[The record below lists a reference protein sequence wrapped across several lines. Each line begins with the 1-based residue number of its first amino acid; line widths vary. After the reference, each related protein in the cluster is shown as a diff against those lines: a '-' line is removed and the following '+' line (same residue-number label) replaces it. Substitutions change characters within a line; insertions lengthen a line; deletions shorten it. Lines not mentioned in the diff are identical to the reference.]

1 MLNVTK
7 TYMPPI
13 ELYESYLKEIWDSSQ
28 VTNNGA
34 LVKKLEVSLSEKLNI
49 KNIEL
54 VSNGTLALQLAL
66 KALNIRG
73 DVITTPFSYVA
84 TTTSILWE
92 NCNPI
97 FVDIEMGN
105 FCINPDL
112 IEQAITEET
121 TAILATH
128 VYGYPCEVEKI
139 QKIADKYNLKVIYDA
154 AHAFGVTY
162 KGKSLLEYGDIS
174 TLSFHATKLFH
185 TGEGGAIVSTDN
197 EILKKVSLSKSFGHI
212 GEEKYIDIGINA
224 KMSELH
230 AAMGLCV
237 LDKVDDIISHRKKC
251 SQLYDEFL
259 ELDDSI
265 IRPQL
270 KQGVVYNYAYYP
282 IILSCKEHMLRVR
295 DALNRQNIFPRRYF
309 YPSLN
314 KLSYID
320 KKVQCPVSESIS
332 SRVLALPLSH
342 ELSEKEIRLVST
354 IILEAVK

>member
-7 TYMPPI
+7 TYMPPL
-13 ELYESYLKEIWDSSQ
+13 ELYESYLKEIWESGQ
-28 VTNNGA
+28 VTNNGTF
-34 LVKKLEVSLSEKLNI
+34 VKQLKVDLSDKLNI
-49 KNIEL
+49 KDIEL

-66 KALNIRG
+66 KVLDIKG

-97 FVDIEMGN
+97 FVDIEMDN

-112 IEQAITEET
+112 IEQAITDDT

-139 QKIADKYNLKVIYDA
+139 QQIADKYSLKVIYDA

-162 KGKSLLEYGDIS
+162 KDKSVLEYGDIS

-185 TGEGGAIVSTDN
+185 TGEGGAIVSTDD
-197 EILKKVSLSKSFGHI
+197 EILKKVSMSKSFGHI
-212 GEEKYIDIGINA
+212 GEDRYIDVGINA

-237 LDKVDDIISHRKKC
+237 LDQVDDIISHRKKC
-251 SQLYDEFL
+251 SKLYDQL
-259 ELDDSI
+259 LSLDTSI
-265 IRPQL
+265 SRPQA
-270 KQGVVYNYAYYP
+270 KSGVGYNYAYYP
-282 IILSCKEHMLRVR
+282 IVLSCEDHMLRVR
-295 DALNRQNIFPRRYF
+295 DALNCQNIFPRRYF

-314 KLSYID
+314 KLPYVD
-320 KKVQCPVSESIS
+320 VKEGCPVSESIS

-342 ELSEKEIRLVST
+342 ELSEKEIRLVSE
-354 IILEAVK
+354 IILEAIK